1 MLNAP
6 APHDG
11 PAGFPPQARP
21 QAAWAGIRDRFHRV
35 ADLLACYASP
45 EAVAVAC
52 RMAPAHVRT
61 LARSPAMLELVAA
74 KRAQQEAA

>member
-1 MLNAP
+1 MYNAP

-11 PAGFPPQARP
+11 PAGV
-21 QAAWAGIRDRFHRV
+21 AAWIGIRDRFHRV
-35 ADLLACYASP
+35 ADLLACYAAP

-74 KRAQQEAA
+74 KRASHTKAA